1 MKRKII
7 NIKTRTHS
15 YTTRLEYFKDD
26 GQEGYLVTV
35 PSLRGC
41 VTWGKTYDEAL
52 DQAEECIRGFLEALT
67 KAGQPIPQE
76 PQPRLPIETQ
86 IRIKS
91 LALANL

>member
-1 MKRKII
+1 MKRKIV
-7 NIKTRTHS
+7 NTKSKTYS
-15 YTTRLEYFKDD
+15 YTVHLEYFKDG

-35 PSLRGC
+35 PALRGC

-52 DQAEECIRGFLEALT
+52 DRAEECIQGFLEALT

-91 LALANL
+91 FAFANS